1 MNRKSK
7 FVVFILSVIP
17 GLSHIYLG
25 LFYRGY
31 IFMGAAAAGVV
42 AVLGLCALVGSRQ
55 PLILLLGL
63 PVLWFVALIDSMTLT
78 DRVNSGMTLNP
89 AEKYNPG
96 IGAVMADNKLSEQNR
111 KIATCLLSVIPGAG
125 HMYLG
130 YQKLGLELMTLFF
143 FSFFFIDW
151 LRVELFMFIIPVIW
165 FYSMFDALHKASGE
179 RAPVEEDNLSLLEL
193 IGQNSNRWSGSK
205 LLGYGLIIIGAL
217 LIFDKIIS
225 PMIPYEI
232 KSYLQ
237 TGIVA
242 LLFIAG
248 GIRILVGGRKR
259 VSVEGNAEGEG
270 VLEECEN
277 GE

>member
-63 PVLWFVALIDSMTLT
+63 PVLWFVALIDSKTMT
-78 DRVNSGMTLNP
+78 DRVNSGMILTP
-89 AEKYNPG
+89 TEEESPG
-96 IGAVMADNKLSEQNR
+96 IGAIMADNKLSEQNR
-111 KIATCLLSVIPGAG
+111 KIITCLLSVIPGAG
-125 HMYLG
+125 HMFLG

-151 LRVELFMFIIPVIW
+151 LRIELFMFIIPVIW
-165 FYSMFDALHKASGE
+165 FYSMFDALHKASGDG
-179 RAPVEEDNLSLLEL
+179 APAEEDNLSLLEL

-217 LIFDKIIS
+217 LIFDRIIS

-232 KSYLQ
+232 RNNLQ

-248 GIRILVGGRKR
+248 GIRILAGGRK
-259 VSVEGNAEGEG
+259 EGDARGKE

>member
-1 MNRKSK
+1 LNRKSK

-78 DRVNSGMTLNP
+78 DRVNSGMILNP
-89 AEKYNPG
+89 TEEESPG
-96 IGAVMADNKLSEQNR
+96 IGAIMADNKLSEQNR
-111 KIATCLLSVIPGAG
+111 KIITCLLSVIPGAG
-125 HMYLG
+125 HMFLG

-151 LRVELFMFIIPVIW
+151 LRIELFMFIIPVIW
-165 FYSMFDALHKASGE
+165 FYSMFDALHKASGDG
-179 RAPVEEDNLSLLEL
+179 APAEEDNLSLLEL

-217 LIFDKIIS
+217 LIFDRIIS

-232 KSYLQ
+232 RNNLQ

-248 GIRILVGGRKR
+248 GIRILAGGRK
-259 VSVEGNAEGEG
+259 EGGARGKE